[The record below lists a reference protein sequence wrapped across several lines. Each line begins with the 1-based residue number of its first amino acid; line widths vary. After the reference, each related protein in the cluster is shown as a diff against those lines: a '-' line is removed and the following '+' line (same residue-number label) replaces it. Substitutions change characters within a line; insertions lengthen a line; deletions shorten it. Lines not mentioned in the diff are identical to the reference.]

1 MEKKVKIELKR
12 FLNPSFWSKAILV
25 AAVTF
30 FAACS
35 DDDPSYGS
43 LDSDGDGVANGA
55 DAFPTNAAESADADG
70 DGIGDNADNCVDTA
84 NGAQTDTDGDT
95 VGDACDSSNA
105 PDTYGDFASSFI
117 KGESSISY
125 TGQVA
130 RQMLILG
137 LVNTMTSV
145 TEGTDVTTVTN
156 AMHDWVDGP
165 TEDLS
170 LAFYTTKGGE
180 PVLNAATVSAISS
193 GKNLDGKIA
202 GGDGDGGGETSKLIN
217 DEFFGWSEG
226 LAASATPIDLVD
238 YMIGKLATEVSD
250 GTSVTVSTVAGDT
263 VVSVSD
269 YQTDAYGRNW
279 RQLIQ
284 KFLLGAVTL
293 SQATNDYLQQDFAN
307 MLDQEKGTKA
317 YGTGEHDWDEAFGY
331 FGAARNGNEFTD
343 DEAVGKTPGTGFP
356 EARDAYKNGY
366 NDANADGSIDPRSE
380 VFLGI
385 SQNCAKRDRLDIDG
399 DGVGETNMSK
409 EAFDAF
415 VLGRHVIAE
424 ATAAQSMSAA
434 QEAIVKAQAEIAGM
448 AMEKCVAATV
458 IHYINDII
466 ADIGN
471 FSDGKFADTSNFNN
485 YTKHWGEMKGFAL
498 GLQFSP
504 WSPFA
509 SGEGRSNLKLI
520 LSRMGDAPVMPD
532 GTQAGIA
539 YSGGTAGYI
548 SMMQGNRT
556 ILQEAYGFDEA
567 VAAAW

>member
-1 MEKKVKIELKR
+1 MTELKM

-84 NGAQTDTDGDT
+84 NGAQADTDGDT

-105 PDTYGDFASSFI
+105 PATYGDFASSFI
-117 KGESSISY
+117 EGESSISY

-180 PVLNAATVSAISS
+180 PVLNAATVSDISS

-202 GGDGDGGGETSKLIN
+202 GGDGDGGGETSKLVN

-263 VVSVSD
+263 VVSISD
-269 YQTDAYGRNW
+269 YQTDAHGRNW

-317 YGTGEHDWDEAFGY
+317 YGSGEHDWDEAFGY
-331 FGAARNGNEFTD
+331 YGAARNGNEFTD

-399 DGVGETNMSK
+399 DGVGET
-409 EAFDAF
+409 
-415 VLGRHVIAE
+415 
-424 ATAAQSMSAA
+424 
-434 QEAIVKAQAEIAGM
+434 
-448 AMEKCVAATV
+448 TV
-458 IHYINDII
+458 
-466 ADIGN
+466 
-471 FSDGKFADTSNFNN
+471 S
-485 YTKHWGEMKGFAL
+485 YTHL
-498 GLQFSP
+498 TLP
-504 WSPFA
+504 
-509 SGEGRSNLKLI
+509 
-520 LSRMGDAPVMPD
+520 
-532 GTQAGIA
+532 T
-539 YSGGTAGYI
+539 
-548 SMMQGNRT
+548 NR
-556 ILQEAYGFDEA
+556 E
-567 VAAAW
+567 V

>member
-1 MEKKVKIELKR
+1 MIELKR

-556 ILQEAYGFDEA
+556 LLQDAYGFDEA

>member
-1 MEKKVKIELKR
+1 MTELKM
-12 FLNPSFWSKAILV
+12 FLNPSFWSKAMLV

-55 DAFPTNAAESADADG
+55 DAFPTNAAESSDADG
-70 DGIGDNADNCVDTA
+70 DGIGDNADNCVNTA
-84 NGAQTDTDGDT
+84 NGAQLDADGDT

-105 PDTYGDFASSFI
+105 PDTYGDFASAFI
-117 KGESSISY
+117 DGESSISY

-145 TEGTDVTTVTN
+145 TEGMDRATALS

-180 PVLNAATVSAISS
+180 PVLNAATVTDISS

-202 GGDGDGGGETSKLIN
+202 GGDGDGGGETSKLIG
-217 DEFFGWSEG
+217 DEFFGWEEG
-226 LAASATPIDLVD
+226 VTSSAIPIEVVD
-238 YMIGKLATEVSD
+238 YMIGKLADEVSD
-250 GTSVTVSTVAGDT
+250 NLSVTVSTTDGDVT
-263 VVSVSD
+263 VDVSK
-269 YQTDAYGRNW
+269 YQTDAHGRNW

-293 SQATNDYLQQDFAN
+293 SQATNDYLQQDFQN

-317 YGTGEHDWDEAFGY
+317 YGSGEHDWDEAFGY
-331 FGAARNGNEFTD
+331 YGAARNGNEFTD

-366 NDANADGSIDPRSE
+366 NDANADSSIDPRSE

-385 SQNCAKRDRLDIDG
+385 SQNCAKRDRKDVDG
-399 DGVGETNMSK
+399 DGVGETNLSK

-415 VLGRHVIAE
+415 VLGRHVISE
-424 ATAAQSMSAA
+424 ATTAQSMTDA
-434 QEAIVKAQAEIAGM
+434 QYAIVQAQAEIAGV

-458 IHYINDII
+458 IHYINDVTDD
-466 ADIGN
+466 AAS
-471 FSDGKFADTSNFNN
+471 FADGKFADVSNFNN

-509 SGEGRSNLKLI
+509 SGQGRSDLKTI
-520 LSRMGDAPVMPD
+520 LAGMGDAPVMPD
-532 GTQAGIA
+532 GTQAGVA
-539 YSGGTAGYI
+539 YTGGVDAYLANLATY
-548 SMMQGNRT
+548 RT
-556 ILQEAYGFDEA
+556 MLETAYGFDSA
-567 VAAAW
+567 VVAVW